1 MYELEKENLR
11 RFREYIEKFLR
22 PSLINTFMTTYF
34 DTETVERIISTEE
47 RSVTEAAQFLLDRMC
62 FLEEVGWF
70 QAFLDTLLAS
80 EYTGL
85 HNAIKEWDFSELE
98 GLNEHRKLLE
108 RIEPSFITHIK
119 PSELL
124 THMNDCLNIRE
135 HEEIKSVE
143 SQRGLIAA
151 SEKLVKALLRSDKP
165 NWFKVL
171 KMALDACSFTV
182 ALDLLDFN
190 GGGKSAMGCGSD
202 GEADTMQTETMTVSF
217 EFREEAENEDMLMSG
232 NSMTVETLN
241 RCTGEYERSGEHKLR
256 DYQKELKD
264 VAVQGQNTIIC
275 APTGCGKTIVAVA
288 ICEHHLKQNPGRAK
302 IVFLATKVD
311 VYEQQYK
318 LFNKHFSSTDPSI
331 RVTGMCGD
339 MNLSLRLLVENND
352 IVMMTAQILV
362 NALQSGDLPSLE
374 LLSLI
379 LLDECHNTTGKH
391 PYNNIMTRYLDTKL
405 SSNTHSLPQIVGLT
419 ASVGVGSFKDKP
431 EAVNNILQLC
441 ANLDT
446 RVIATVTK
454 HRDELR
460 SYVHTPEKDF
470 FEVPQRT
477 CDPFIRIIRNI
488 MSNIEQLAQKAFN
501 IESLSNIQNRE
512 YGSQKYEQWIVSVQ
526 KSCRTIAMKDADE
539 ERRICRELCNY
550 TEHLRKYNDAL
561 IINEDARTIDALG
574 YLDGFFEQV
583 RNAGYHETERK
594 LTALYDCQRPQL
606 LHLATEGQQN
616 PKLEE
621 LKFIL
626 EEEYHNNDQT
636 RTVLFVRTRA
646 LADAMKKWIEDTD
659 SLKFLK
665 PGVLIGKGRKS
676 HFTDSGMTL
685 TSKKGVLDSFKSSDQ
700 SKILIATSVA
710 DEGIDIP
717 QCNLVLM
724 YEYVGN
730 VVKMVQVRG
739 RGRAQ
744 GSRCFLISS
753 SKDRIMKEKINMIKE
768 KIVEEAIVELQS
780 HPAELSNKVDV
791 LQREEKAR
799 RDRVGASPEKPKT
812 QGSYRL
818 VCGKCKKFACLTDNL
833 RVVQE
838 SHHIAVDRSMFE
850 RCITVPHKKPRNFC
864 GFNKKEKLLCADCKH
879 DWGLVASYLTIQD
892 LPLLKIESFVVQDC
906 TTDKQFYFRRWRDV
920 TFAIREFDITEL
932 TPLTWPL
939 RDRTANT
946 TEA

>member
-11 RFREYIEKFLR
+11 RLSDNIARFLQ
-22 PSLINTFMTTYF
+22 PSLIKTFMTAYF
-34 DTETVERIISTEE
+34 DKETVEKILSTEE
-47 RSVTEAAQFLLDRMC
+47 TLSVTKAAQMLLDQMC
-62 FLEEVGWF
+62 YLEKVGWF
-70 QAFLDTLLAS
+70 QEFLDILYAS

-85 HNAIKEWDFSELE
+85 HKAIKEWNFSELE
-98 GLNEHRKLLE
+98 ELDEHRKLLE
-108 RIEPSFITHIK
+108 RIEPSFTKLIK

-124 THMNDCLNIRE
+124 AYMNDCLNIRE
-135 HEEIKSVE
+135 REEIKAVE
-143 SQRGLIAA
+143 SHRGYIAA
-151 SEKLVKALLRSDKP
+151 SQKLVDSLLRSDKP

-171 KMALDACSFTV
+171 KIALDACRFDQ
-182 ALDLLDFN
+182 ALELLESN
-190 GGGKSAMGCGSD
+190 GGGTAAKGCGSD
-202 GEADTMQTETMTVSF
+202 GEAEAMTTETTTTVCF
-217 EFREEAENEDMLMSG
+217 EFREEPESEDMLMSA
-232 NSMTVETLN
+232 NNMTPTETPSKF
-241 RCTGEYERSGEHKLR
+241 TGEHDRSGEIKLR
-256 DYQKELKD
+256 EYQKELTAA
-264 VAVQGQNTIIC
+264 AVQGQNTIIC
-275 APTGCGKTIVAVA
+275 APTGCGKTIVALA
-288 ICEHHLKQNPGRAK
+288 ICEYHLKQSPGRAK

-318 LFNKHFSSTDPSI
+318 LFMKHFSRTDPSI

-339 MNLSLRLLVENND
+339 MDLSVQWLIENHD
-352 IVMMTAQILV
+352 IVVMTAQILV
-362 NALQSGDLPSLE
+362 NALQSGEVPSLE
-374 LLSLI
+374 VLSLI

-405 SSNTHSLPQIVGLT
+405 TSSTHSLPQIVGLT
-419 ASVGVGSFKDKP
+419 ASVGIGSFKNRP
-431 EAVNNILQLC
+431 EAENNILQLC

-446 RVIATVTK
+446 RVITTVK
-454 HRDELR
+454 KQLDELKT
-460 SYVHTPEKDF
+460 YVHTPEKEF
-470 FEVPQRT
+470 FEVPKHT
-477 CDPFIRIIRNI
+477 YDPFIRIIKNI

-526 KSCRTIAMKDADE
+526 KSCRVIQMKDTDE
-539 ERRICRELCNY
+539 ERRICRELYNY

-561 IINEDARTIDALG
+561 IINEDARTKDALD

-583 RNAGYHETERK
+583 RNAGYDETERK
-594 LTALYDCQRPQL
+594 LTAFYDSQRPQL

-626 EEEYHNNDQT
+626 EEEYHNNEET
-636 RTVLFVRTRA
+636 RTVLFVKTRA
-646 LADAMKKWIEDTD
+646 LADAMKKWIDDTD

-676 HFTDSGMTL
+676 NFTGSVMTL
-685 TSKKGVLDSFKSSDQ
+685 TSKKGVLDSFKSTDQNSDQ

-753 SKDRIMKEKINMIKE
+753 SKECIEKERINMIKE
-768 KIVEEAIVELQS
+768 KIVEEAIVQLQS

-791 LQREEKAR
+791 LQREDKAR
-799 RDRVGASPEKPKT
+799 RDHVSASPDKPKT
-812 QGSYRL
+812 RGSYRL
-818 VCGKCKKFACLTDNL
+818 LCGKCKKFACFSDDL

-838 SHHIAVDRSMFE
+838 SHHIALDRSMFE
-850 RCITVPHKKPRNFC
+850 RCVTVPHKNPKTFQ
-864 GFNKKEKLLCADCKH
+864 GFSKKEKMLCAECKR
-879 DWGLVASYLTIQD
+879 DWGLIASYLTIQD
-892 LPLLKIESFVVQDC
+892 LPLLKIESFVVQNCD
-906 TTDKQFYFRRWRDV
+906 TRQQFYFRRWRDV
-920 TFAIREFDITEL
+920 TFAIREFDMTEIT
-932 TPLTWPL
+932 PQTWPM
-939 RDRTANT
+939 RD
-946 TEA
+946 

>member
-11 RFREYIEKFLR
+11 RFSGYIEKFLR
-22 PSLINTFMTTYF
+22 PSLIKVFLTTYF
-34 DTETVERIISTEE
+34 DKEKIERILSTEE
-47 RSVTEAAQFLLDRMC
+47 KSVTEAAQLLLDQMC
-62 FLEEVGWF
+62 YLEEEGWF
-70 QAFLDTLLAS
+70 QGFLDILLTS

-85 HNAIKEWDFSELE
+85 YNAIKEWDFSELE
-98 GLNEHRKLLE
+98 RMNEHRKLLE
-108 RIEPSFITHIK
+108 RIEPSITKHIK

-124 THMNDCLNIRE
+124 THMNDCLNPRE
-135 HEEIKSVE
+135 QEEINAVE
-143 SQRGLIAA
+143 TQCGLIAA
-151 SEKLVKALLRSDKP
+151 SEKLVNALLRSDKP

-171 KMALDACSFTV
+171 KLALDSCSFYE
-182 ALDLLDFN
+182 ALNLLDPN
-190 GGGKSAMGCGSD
+190 GGGKTAMDCGSD
-202 GEADTMQTETMTVSF
+202 GEADANTTGTMTVSF
-217 EFREEAENEDMLMSG
+217 EYRGEAENEDMLMSG
-232 NSMTVETLN
+232 NDMIVETLN
-241 RCTGEYERSGEHKLR
+241 RSTGEYERSSELKLR
-256 DYQKELKD
+256 EYQKELTD

-288 ICEHHLKQNPGRAK
+288 ICEHHLKQYPGRAK

-311 VYEQQYK
+311 VYEQQYN
-318 LFNKHFSSTDPSI
+318 LFKKHFSRSDPSI
-331 RVTGMCGD
+331 RVTGLCGEMD
-339 MNLSLRLLVENND
+339 LNVRMLIENHD
-352 IVMMTAQILV
+352 IVVMTAQILV
-362 NALQSGDLPSLE
+362 NALLSGNLPSLE

-405 SSNTHSLPQIVGLT
+405 SSSTHSLPQIVGLT
-419 ASVGVGSFKDKP
+419 ASVGIGSFKDRL
-431 EAVNNILQLC
+431 EAENNILQLC
-441 ANLDT
+441 ANMDT
-446 RVIATVTK
+446 RVISTVSK
-454 HRDELR
+454 HLDELR
-460 SYVHTPEKDF
+460 SYVHTPEKEF

-477 CDPFIRIIRNI
+477 CDPFIRIIMNI

-526 KSCRTIAMKDADE
+526 KNCRTISLKDTDE

-594 LTALYDCQRPQL
+594 LTALYDSQRPQL

-646 LADAMKKWIEDTD
+646 LADAMKKWIDDTD

-676 HFTDSGMTL
+676 NVTDSGMTL

-753 SKDRIMKEKINMIKE
+753 SQERIQKEKINMIKE
-768 KIVEEAIVELQS
+768 KIVEEAIGELQS

-799 RDRVGASPEKPKT
+799 RDHISASPDKPKT
-812 QGSYRL
+812 QGSYQL
-818 VCGKCKKFACLTDNL
+818 LCGKCKKFACLSDNL

-838 SHHIAVDRSMFE
+838 SHHIALDRSMFE
-850 RCITVPHKKPRNFC
+850 RCTTAPHKKPKPFC
-864 GFNKKEKLLCADCKH
+864 GFNKKEKMLCADCKH
-879 DWGLVASYLTIQD
+879 DWGLVASYHTIQD
-892 LPLLKIESFVVQDC
+892 LPLLKIESFVVQDLA
-906 TTDKQFYFRRWRDV
+906 TNKQFYFRRWRDV
-920 TFAIREFDITEL
+920 TFVIREFDWKEITPE
-932 TPLTWPL
+932 TWPL
-939 RDRTANT
+939 RTANT
-946 TEA
+946 TLQA